1 MILAILLIFIGN
13 SSKDHWIVFTRSLQF
28 IIILAMITV
37 PIPALNIDLLQALN
51 GIAFFDVLG
60 DNNVWS
66 YFTFLKFNNNSVP
79 FIVRQMQTISFNG
92 TNAFIG
98 LGTVSV
104 YLLAYFAQVA
114 LAIFLKIFIMITGNK
129 YIKKKFY

>member
-1 MILAILLIFIGN
+1 MILAILLIFIGD

-28 IIILAMITV
+28 IVILAVISV

-66 YFTFLKFNNNSVP
+66 YFTFLKFNNNNVP
-79 FIVRQMQTISFNG
+79 FIVQQMQTISLNS

-104 YLLAYFAQVA
+104 YLLAYFSQFIFAM
-114 LAIFLKIFIMITGNK
+114 FLKIVIMITDKK
-129 YIKKKFY
+129 YIKK